1 MINFI
6 VSGQVPGTHLQIT
19 FLLWQ
24 LATCGIIGYAI
35 FRLAARFRRTPA
47 DFADDDAQTA
57 TAQTAQS
64 A

>member
-24 LATCGIIGYAI
+24 LTICGL
-35 FRLAARFRRTPA
+35 LAYVAVRVFGKFKRASA
-47 DFADDDAQTA
+47 DGASEDEVAQQTTQTA
-57 TAQTAQS
+57 
-64 A
+64 